1 MKSSGIMKSSKKTFA
16 QKYSSD
22 FEKLVLD
29 VVRDALNKDFEIIAS
44 NNTKEKSD
52 GGFDGYCYIKS
63 PYDEFSTALLEAK
76 LRSAVSD
83 LPLSDF
89 SKSIIIA
96 INLDV
101 ACIIIGTNLYF
112 SGNTVEQLESFI
124 YNTGLE
130 IRTVDYEDLSIWL
143 SKKSKGLYKYKKAF
157 IKEIKKYIDY
167 KHKTASRTLSLYDFA
182 LKYHDRY
189 SVPKIYGNNKK
200 IVKEQIIRNIKE
212 QNSTI
217 VVMGEEGIGK
227 KTLIDNAI
235 KSLLSGSSYNTSKTR
250 YVANIMD
257 MNSVVGKNDFVYKV
271 ISLLWGCDYK
281 DTVNFFE
288 GFRKSEKDKY
298 LGLLPKQIIKYL
310 SDLSQIYTNTV
321 DIDVFFSYLSCLY
334 NRSLQKNR
342 IKKIFYFYNLEYC
355 SDYELFKYVITFI
368 RKLSNMMSIL
378 ICLPDNDYLKA
389 EDIEW
394 SHFFDAVLES
404 HNTYRVELENWQRD
418 DAICF
423 VKDSLENTQIA
434 QYSEKLVNYFGIN
447 PAVLSLGIS
456 IVKKDPIALSYIN
469 ENNIILD
476 KSLDLNK
483 LKSIIN
489 YSIKRLTDKCI
500 EIVFLM
506 ALIGDNV
513 SVEYICTVLAID
525 FNTFYELH
533 GKLSMFFII
542 KHGLYCWIQPFV
554 YKLIAENRFIKL
566 SMIEKTRIYESARK
580 KLSLLGYD
588 ELLNNELMLKIALA
602 SDNEN
607 EVYKISRVLLDKY
620 IITEQNSKKYWL
632 TDNIINRNFV
642 FWDKYYIIYLRVEW
656 LYASYSIG
664 KNGENTD
671 FFEKYHILKDIIN
684 SSIKI
689 YDYSDTWFNLLLA
702 KYYHISA
709 RIYLAFSNYKE
720 MQKECNRGFKCLP
733 KAKTEDEF
741 RILSELCSD
750 YAISIKHIE
759 NIEECVKFLDDN
771 DVIKNNPKVS
781 ETPMYMISYHT
792 HYASRFTGSN
802 PKAALEEF
810 LKIEDT
816 CKGYSKEAYLHNLNN
831 IAAMKF
837 ILKDYHGALSDAEEV
852 YNDAYE
858 NNISIEF
865 GRCQNILGCINWHNN
880 DTDKAKWYFAS
891 CYQHFEKHN
900 HNTHLWAPL
909 VNLAI
914 VCYETNDKDTFSY
927 TKKAYDFLIDNHL
940 EQIKSANIS
949 SNNIS
954 KIVVA
959 ILMLLYIFSHLDI
972 PIVDINNTL
981 DFMKSK
987 KIKELYYNRFKDK
1000 PMNQILTESSY
1011 NCDGKIMLKV

>member
-1 MKSSGIMKSSKKTFA
+1 MYNHRNQFVFFREYSRTAGIF
-16 QKYSSD
+16 
-22 FEKLVLD
+22 L
-29 VVRDALNKDFEIIAS
+29 
-44 NNTKEKSD
+44 
-52 GGFDGYCYIKS
+52 
-63 PYDEFSTALLEAK
+63 
-76 LRSAVSD
+76 
-83 LPLSDF
+83 
-89 SKSIIIA
+89 
-96 INLDV
+96 
-101 ACIIIGTNLYF
+101 
-112 SGNTVEQLESFI
+112 

-130 IRTVDYEDLSIWL
+130 IRTIDYADLFIWL
-143 SKKSKGLYKYKKAF
+143 SKRSDGLKKYKASF
-157 IKEIKKYIDY
+157 IKEIKKYLDY
-167 KHKTASRTLSLYDFA
+167 NHKTANRTLSLYDFS

-189 SVPKIYGNNKK
+189 SIPKIYGKNKK
-200 IVKEQIIRNIKE
+200 IAKEKILRKIEE

-217 VVMGEEGIGK
+217 VVIGEEGIGK

-235 KSLLSGSSYNTSKTR
+235 KSLLSGSSNNTSKIR

-257 MNSVVGKNDFVYKV
+257 MNNIASKNDFVYKA

-281 DTVNFFE
+281 ETVKFFE
-288 GFRKSEKDKY
+288 GLRESEKDEF
-298 LGLLPKQIIKYL
+298 LGLLPKQIIKCL
-310 SDLSQIYTNTV
+310 SDLSLIYTSAV

-342 IKKIFYFYNLEYC
+342 IKRIFYFYNLEYC
-355 SDYELFKYVITFI
+355 NDCELFKYIITFI
-368 RKLSNMMSIL
+368 RKLSNMMSII
-378 ICLPDNDYLKA
+378 ICIPDNDYIKA
-389 EDIEW
+389 KDTEW
-394 SHFFDAVLES
+394 LCFFDAVLET
-404 HNTYRVELENWQRD
+404 HNTCRVELENWQRD

-423 VKDSLENTQIA
+423 VKDSLDNTQIA

-447 PAVLSLGIS
+447 PAFLSLGIS

-469 ENNIILD
+469 ENNIVLD
-476 KSLDLNK
+476 KSLDVNK
-483 LKSIIN
+483 LKSIIY
-489 YSIKRLTDKCI
+489 YSFKQLTDKCI

-506 ALIGDNV
+506 ELIGDNV
-513 SVEYICTVLAID
+513 SIEYICTVLAID
-525 FNTFYELH
+525 IKTFYELH

-542 KHGLYCWIQPFV
+542 KHGLYCWIQPMI
-554 YKLIAENRFIKL
+554 YKLITENSFIKL
-566 SMIEKTRIYESARK
+566 SMFEKTKIYEGAIKS
-580 KLSLLGYD
+580 LSLLGYD
-588 ELLNNELMLKIALA
+588 ELLNNEILLKIALLL
-602 SDNEN
+602 DNEN
-607 EVYKISRVLLDKY
+607 EVYKISKALLEKY
-620 IITEQNSKKYWL
+620 DITEQNSKKYRL
-632 TDNIINRNFV
+632 TESIINRNIV
-642 FWDKYYIIYLRVEW
+642 FGDKYYIIYLRVEW

-671 FFEKYHILKDIIN
+671 FLEKYHILKDIIN

-689 YDYSDTWFNLLLA
+689 YDYSDTRFNLLLA

-709 RIYLAFSNYKE
+709 RICLAFSNYKE

-759 NIEECVKFLDDN
+759 NIEECVEFLDDN
-771 DVIKNNPKVS
+771 YVIKNNPKVS
-781 ETPMYMISYHT
+781 KAPMYMISYHT
-792 HYASRFTGSN
+792 HYASQFTGDN

-810 LKIEDT
+810 LKIQDI

-837 ILKDYHGALSDAEEV
+837 ILKDYQGALSDAEKV
-852 YNDAYE
+852 YREAYE

-865 GRCQNILGCINWHNN
+865 GRCQNILGSINWHNN
-880 DTDKAKWYFAS
+880 DTAKAKYYFAS
-891 CYQHFEKHN
+891 CYRHFEKHN

-940 EQIKSANIS
+940 EQINSANIS
-949 SNNIS
+949 SNNIP

-959 ILMLLYIFSHLDI
+959 ILMLLYIFSRLSIPVIDI
-972 PIVDINNTL
+972 DNTL
-981 DFMKSK
+981 DSIKSET
-987 KIKELYYNRFKDK
+987 IKELYYTRFKDK
-1000 PMNQILTESSY
+1000 PINQILAESSY